1 MCRTPKI
8 IIKQPLAPLPLTTKD
23 VLAFL
28 QNIQTYIFISFC
40 IPLPHFPHTRTVE
53 ENVMAAAG
61 IKINISEEGS
71 SFNWVEE
78 VEREDPSSWWSRF
91 EAKPVKRPVKVK
103 VKEVRLKKETT
114 YPYFVPIGS
123 YLAIKLGKESG
134 ARIEKQLEE
143 NYKALI
149 MREPGVCR
157 NPDNPNFR
165 AFDVEKLPQGA
176 LQRLIRGWESGLE
189 IVDVGKGGKTQLCAV
204 LHAMSPNSCPVN
216 SVTPVTPVTTKE
228 EASKDTRSDQIK
240 GVEKEVIF
248 F

>member
-1 MCRTPKI
+1 
-8 IIKQPLAPLPLTTKD
+8 
-23 VLAFL
+23 
-28 QNIQTYIFISFC
+28 
-40 IPLPHFPHTRTVE
+40 
-53 ENVMAAAG
+53 MAAAG

-78 VEREDPSSWWSRF
+78 VEREDPPSWWSRF
-91 EAKPVKRPVKVK
+91 EAKPVKRPVRVK

-123 YLAIKLGKESG
+123 YLAMKLGKEGG

-157 NPDNPNFR
+157 NPVNPNFR
-165 AFDVEKLPQGA
+165 AFDVEKLPEGA
-176 LQRLIRGWESGLE
+176 LQRLIQGWESGLK

-228 EASKDTRSDQIK
+228 EASQDE
-240 GVEKEVIF
+240 GVEKEVNNP
-248 F
+248 